1 MLKNTDKKDIMKDEV
16 GEQALSERGWDK
28 KKKQVALLADDQIK
42 CHQLNQIC
50 ITTLGNTS
58 HNKDGA
64 KSKPKEQASTIK
76 KPTTFQDFG
85 T

>member
-1 MLKNTDKKDIMKDEV
+1 MGPE
-16 GEQALSERGWDK
+16 
-28 KKKQVALLADDQIK
+28 KKQAALLADDLIK

-64 KSKPKEQASTIK
+64 KSKPKE
-76 KPTTFQDFG
+76 
-85 T
+85 

>member
-1 MLKNTDKKDIMKDEV
+1 MLKNTDKDIMKDEV

-28 KKKQVALLADDQIK
+28 KQVALLADDQIK
-42 CHQLNQIC
+42 YHQLNQIC

-85 T
+85 I